1 VWDAS
6 WPAAVPPLAPEDRP
20 TPRILREFPS
30 HVAEE
35 SATPLR
41 AVVTN
46 PACSSVCFSWTASQG
61 WFERADTLEP
71 VYHAPAIP
79 SIESK
84 KVTVTFTIHDASGRP
99 SYDQIRIFV
108 DGAP

>member
-1 VWDAS
+1 VRQF
-6 WPAAVPPLAPEDRP
+6 PA
-20 TPRILREFPS
+20 

-46 PACSSVCFSWTASQG
+46 PACSSVCFSWSASQG

-71 VYHAPAIP
+71 VYHAPEMAAT
-79 SIESK
+79 EAK
-84 KVTVTFTIHDASGRP
+84 RVTITFTIHDATGRP
-99 SYDQIRIFV
+99 SYDQIRLTV
-108 DGAP
+108 DGAASP